1 MHKKRISNFI
11 LLISLCVFFA
21 FAPCHY
27 ASANE
32 PEDQTTY
39 VVLDISG
46 SMKTVDPQNQVATF
60 SSLLLDLYLN
70 TDNKIGFIAFNEDLA
85 WLIEP
90 TEVNDYNIDSLHRSI
105 STYSYSKNTDLGL
118 GLSEVLKK
126 IQANKNESARILLF
140 SDGEI
145 TLLRSMLGRQDSENQ
160 ADQKRSVNA
169 LSELGVSIH
178 AITLNSGVESDLA
191 ATRQLAEK
199 TGGEQYLLDPR
210 SPLLPQLLSAYAK
223 ASDLSL
229 SKISDIKIEKQS
241 QPIDV
246 RIPYADYVLSLN
258 YVLFPSKPLTDCIY
272 NDAAAA
278 RIYNG
283 DRYSVVSSAS
293 PTVLEQSLILSA
305 PIGTQVD
312 IYTLKNISMQMQ
324 LNYDKDSNLFL
335 AEITNPLTGKVIS
348 GMNGVNV
355 TVRISQADQLIDS
368 ISLTRNGSVYTSSY
382 SIPEGDVI
390 QATAETQL
398 NNDIIYSNTVAL
410 PARIPGP
417 VALTADLLSL
427 EQKNKLTIDLSSYFY
442 YDDPASLSYSVS
454 NSDVSA
460 ENITVNGH
468 HLEISKPERISNG
481 YIDIVASDPYSS
493 EASIRVPIKIT
504 MSMVFRILAIVV
516 GALVFI
522 ALILLLFSY
531 LRSKQTHFS
540 GIIYG
545 RFIHTR
551 SGRDIPE
558 LFWLNNVLAQYHKL
572 SLAQLFSILHV
583 EEDHPEAKHILFAAK
598 ENGVIQ
604 LVHQTNCNV
613 LLESRTIHRG
623 QKFLLHYGDHVTIFF
638 EDATAE
644 LELEYMEKHPALDKD
659 GRRRLVVQMTRS

>member
-613 LLESRTIHRG
+613 LLESKTIHRG